1 MCAVLYHGVIL
12 PAACIGTYPRKD
24 LAMLQTTKTFAALAA
39 SLAILAGTATTAVA
53 APSYAALPE
62 LPSTTVRATTHGHGE
77 VATSIADAILKDGT
91 DSVAPQGVNDWSCT
105 PSPTKPNPV
114 ILIHGMSMTAN
125 TAWAGF
131 GPVLKDQGYCV
142 YAVNMAKDRD
152 GAMSKVVRAIGDL
165 DFGGLADIEASATFT
180 AAFINDVMKTT
191 GAKKV
196 DIIGYSEGG
205 TVANL
210 IAHTYGPSFIDNIV
224 TLGGINV
231 GINPFGLQDLEAVY
245 TKNAEPALVG
255 DILEFGTIAA
265 AQMMTGSP
273 IINAI
278 TDPQTIAGIT
288 YTNLST
294 KYDEFTTISTHN
306 PNFQEAVPGA
316 TVTNITIQDGCSKDY
331 SDHLT
336 LPYNK
341 RVWAMVL
348 NALAGEKVM
357 EVPCLVA
364 IPALR
369 SIDAN

>member
-288 YTNLST
+288 YL
-294 KYDEFTTISTHN
+294 
-306 PNFQEAVPGA
+306 PR
-316 TVTNITIQDGCSKDY
+316 QDGGTNGDMRDY
-331 SDHLT
+331 ALSVSSD
-336 LPYNK
+336 
-341 RVWAMVL
+341 
-348 NALAGEKVM
+348 GEKWQEVARGTM
-357 EVPCLVA
+357 ERSKSRQILRLSRPVRA
-364 IPALR
+364 RYIRFTAL
-369 SIDAN
+369 SSQNGADFAAGAELTVLSE